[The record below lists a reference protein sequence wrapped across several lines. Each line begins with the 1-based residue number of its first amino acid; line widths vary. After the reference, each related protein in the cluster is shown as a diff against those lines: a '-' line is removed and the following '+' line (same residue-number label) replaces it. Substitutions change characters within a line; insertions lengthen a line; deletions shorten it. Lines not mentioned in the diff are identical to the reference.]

1 MKEKFYQF
9 LKWSEQYTQTDMVYL
24 AKGGFWLTLGQIIS
38 AASSFILAIAFA
50 NLLPKEIFGVYRYIL
65 SIAGILGIAT
75 LQGMNTAI
83 TQAVSRGYE
92 GALFDGLKAKIKWG
106 LLGGLVG
113 LAIAGYYFFQEN
125 NTLAVGFL
133 VVALFIP
140 FLESIGVYY
149 AHIQG
154 KKRFD
159 LDAKYG
165 SFTQIAW
172 MLILIIV
179 LLLTKNVV
187 LILLASFGS
196 FTILR
201 LIFFKL
207 TLKNLPPNQN
217 QDSEAI
223 AYGKHLSLIDAV
235 NVGASYLDRVLIWH
249 YLGPAQVAI
258 YHFSLAM
265 PEQIKEFIKIVKPL
279 SMPGFATRPID
290 EIKKT
295 IWRRTFWLFASL
307 VAVVSIYII
316 GAPLVFKIFFPQY
329 SESIIFSQIF
339 ALSLLTTAATPFV
352 SILESHKKIKEL
364 YIANIIG
371 SAILIIFIFLGVYFY
386 GLWGVIF
393 ARIGQ
398 RLFLSALFVSIF
410 RKIKI

>member
-9 LKWSEQYTQTDMVYL
+9 LRWSEQYTSTDMIYL

-38 AASSFILAIAFA
+38 AGSSFILAIAFA
-50 NLLPKEIFGVYRYIL
+50 NLLPKEIFGTYRYIL

-75 LQGMNTAI
+75 LTGMNTAI
-83 TQAVSRGYE
+83 TQSVSRGYE
-92 GALFDGLKAKIKWG
+92 GALFDGLKTKIRWG
-106 LLGGLVG
+106 LLGGFAG
-113 LAIAGYYFFQEN
+113 LAIAGYYFFQGN
-125 NTLAVGFL
+125 NTLAAGFL
-133 VVALFIP
+133 VVALFTP
-140 FLESIGVYY
+140 FFDSIGVYY

-165 SFTQIAW
+165 SITQIVSV
-172 MLILIIV
+172 LILIAV
-179 LLLTKNVV
+179 LFFTKNAV
-187 LILLASFGS
+187 LILLAYFGS

-201 LIFFKL
+201 LIFFRSA
-207 TLKNLPPNQN
+207 LKTLPPNQN
-217 QDSEAI
+217 HDPETI

-235 NVGASYLDRVLIWH
+235 NVGTSYLDRVLIWH

-265 PEQIKEFIKIVKPL
+265 PEQIKEFVKIVKPL
-279 SMPGFATRPID
+279 SMPGFANRPID

-295 IWRRTFWLFASL
+295 IWKRTFWLFASL
-307 VAVVSIYII
+307 VAIVSIYILA
-316 GAPLVFKIFFPQY
+316 APLIFKIFFPQY

-364 YIANIIG
+364 YIANAIG
-371 SAILIIFIFLGVYFY
+371 SIILIIFIFLGVYFY

-398 RLFLSALFVSIF
+398 RLFLSALFISVF
-410 RKIKI
+410 KKIKT